1 MIKKLNKPFT
11 VLIAGV
17 LVFALGVFV
26 SVGTSKEVSE
36 GVFESSAL
44 WIVPGS
50 ATIGYGFALIVE
62 KELKKGKK

>member
-1 MIKKLNKPFT
+1 MKRLNKPFIT
-11 VLIAGV
+11 LVLGLI
-17 LVFALGVFV
+17 VFALGIFI
-26 SVGTSKEVSE
+26 SSETAKEVSE

-50 ATIGYGFALIVE
+50 AMIGYAFALIVE